1 MTIRLPVFSM
11 TTAMS
16 ALIIYSAAH
25 AQSTIVQPVTEPET
39 IKVHDEPRPS
49 IQNYPHA
56 GVVGQPR
63 RVYPLQNVAPNGHQG
78 RWGNF
83 TRGNGESAGF
93 GPVGRYGVA
102 PWAEDWSYLRDPKLR
117 NDPLDILKFIP
128 LNDQKTIWLSF
139 SGETR
144 LRNWYEEHPGLGASG
159 HPGSGRFTARNLYG
173 ADLHLGSH
181 IRLFG
186 QLINGD
192 AAGWNGYGYGTTYR
206 KKLDAQQAFIEITE
220 NMFGAKT
227 GFLFGR
233 QQFLDAPSYLLY
245 NRETPNVPISWNGF
259 RYYAIWDSIRIDAY
273 DFVQTNINQTKMFHD
288 TEDYGTRLYGFNTTV
303 AVPAFHIGKQ
313 QVHSFLD
320 LFYIGYKYAGSAA
333 AISTATGTKS
343 GFQTRN
349 NFGFRW
355 YGSAPSFEYSIGA
368 DYQGGTFNY
377 AKTDQK
383 RSVDAYAINATFGYR
398 KPASFLHPF
407 IGIQTDIYSGGNSHK
422 TTGSVGT
429 FATPFSPQTN
439 YLDTTTYIA
448 PANLISMSPILS
460 ITPRHYI
467 SLRLKAPVLWREST
481 SDAVYSS
488 SARYAF
494 STGLNGRYVGIVPQ
508 ASLLIQLNQHLSWQ
522 MYGARFI
529 VSHNLREAGAKSGSY
544 AQSNLVFR
552 F

>member
-25 AQSTIVQPVTEPET
+25 AQSTIVQPVTAPET

-206 KKLDAQQAFIEITE
+206 KKLDAKQAIIEITE
-220 NMFGAKT
+220 NMFS
-227 GFLFGR
+227 LSGR
-233 QQFLDAPSYLLY
+233 QAARVTVQKVHQLL
-245 NRETPNVPISWNGF
+245 
-259 RYYAIWDSIRIDAY
+259 
-273 DFVQTNINQTKMFHD
+273 
-288 TEDYGTRLYGFNTTV
+288 GT
-303 AVPAFHIGKQ
+303 
-313 QVHSFLD
+313 
-320 LFYIGYKYAGSAA
+320 
-333 AISTATGTKS
+333 S
-343 GFQTRN
+343 G
-349 NFGFRW
+349 
-355 YGSAPSFEYSIGA
+355 P
-368 DYQGGTFNY
+368 
-377 AKTDQK
+377 
-383 RSVDAYAINATFGYR
+383 
-398 KPASFLHPF
+398 
-407 IGIQTDIYSGGNSHK
+407 
-422 TTGSVGT
+422 
-429 FATPFSPQTN
+429 
-439 YLDTTTYIA
+439 
-448 PANLISMSPILS
+448 LISKYTKANMSQEPQYPPIETAMRKALTTELKPLFMDVTNES
-460 ITPRHYI
+460 PMHNTP
-467 SLRLKAPVLWREST
+467 KQAESHFRVFVV
-481 SDAVYSS
+481 SDKFTDLTLIKVSS
-488 SARYAF
+488 S
-494 STGLNGRYVGIVPQ
+494 
-508 ASLLIQLNQHLSWQ
+508 
-522 MYGARFI
+522 
-529 VSHNLREAGAKSGSY
+529 
-544 AQSNLVFR
+544 
-552 F
+552 